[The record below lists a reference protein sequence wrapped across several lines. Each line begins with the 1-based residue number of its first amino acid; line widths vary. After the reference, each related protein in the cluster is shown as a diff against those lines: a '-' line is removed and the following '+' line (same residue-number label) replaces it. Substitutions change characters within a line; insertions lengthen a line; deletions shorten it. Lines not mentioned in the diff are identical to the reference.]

1 MIGTMK
7 TKGSYSCLINFW
19 ILSQFLFSVRIL
31 YYLKTPENQ
40 ESPGVDRG
48 YKMRTLARN
57 GLRCIVCS
65 IQHKHCMLCV
75 ESRYDKMKIYLTWK
89 HSLTHASK
97 KISNILFPTIYST
110 ISNFLVLDERFS
122 GRNMSKFCFNDLNF
136 FLVSLSVLVTLLQ
149 SAGPLQF
156 GRWVVKV
163 MQKLMDEWFRK

>member
-1 MIGTMK
+1 MFAFYTTWKHQK
-7 TKGSYSCLINFW
+7 T
-19 ILSQFLFSVRIL
+19 
-31 YYLKTPENQ
+31 NQ